1 MEQRPPISLLEALL
15 NSLRLSEPWKNHE
28 RRVYVIHVLTLRF
41 SGRDILKVGCTQ
53 YPEVFFMRFSR
64 IRSYRKED
72 FPDGTALIRLNMC
85 GEEQASDS
93 ERRLHWLAKSQVKG
107 EFFEAAG
114 RSKKTRET
122 HAASEVAKVTSLL
135 KSLARLNPS
144 ELHHQEV
151 KRYQSTREGHVL
163 AAGFAPG
170 FAFESGI
177 SNWL

>member
-15 NSLRLSEPWKNHE
+15 NSLRLSERWKNHE

-41 SGRDILKVGCTQ
+41 SRRDILKVGCTQ

-72 FPDGTALIRLNMC
+72 FPDGTTLIRLNMC
-85 GEEQASDS
+85 GEEQASDI
-93 ERRLHWLAKSQVKG
+93 ERRFHWLAKPQVKG

-114 RSKKTRET
+114 GSKKTRET

-144 ELHHQEV
+144 ELPHQEV

-163 AAGFAPG
+163 AAGLAPG

-177 SNWL
+177 SI